1 MNVNSLN
8 LFYFDANKPSFFEL
22 INQEKMDELI
32 APAIDYILS
41 IYAQRYP
48 RYLLKIAN
56 RSQEIYSFIMIFI
69 ERYYLKKYNASF
81 TENYYSFK
89 RVPYLNENIS
99 PTKKKYL
106 KSDLT
111 QKQINYSILFLVGI
125 PYLRKKLK
133 ILYEDLGGEIS
144 NYTEQYNIEENK
156 DLKTK
161 IKENA
166 KKKFLKY
173 YPIINMLYNSLFFI
187 QRISYLYDKTEYFN
201 PWLQLIGLKIQRMTM
216 EDYKMNQRKNK
227 EKIMVLLRNIIS
239 NSDTNF
245 AKKLIECMKIFSTR
259 GFEFLKYALPLFVL
273 TFKFMEWWTNQVK
286 SNADVD
292 QSNIPT
298 PPEALEPHPDGLSL
312 PDDVTICPICHRTRT
327 NTAVTSTGYAFCYPC
342 IFSYIEEHHR
352 CPITLVKLT
361 DQNIRKIY
369 LS

>member
-8 LFYFDANKPSFFEL
+8 LFFFDPNKPSFFEL

-32 APAIDYILS
+32 EPAIEYILS

-48 RYLLKIAN
+48 RYLLRIAN
-56 RSQEIYSFIMIFI
+56 RSQEIYSIIMLFI

-81 TENYYSFK
+81 TESYYSFK
-89 RVPYLNENIS
+89 RVPCLSNNIS
-99 PTKKKYL
+99 PTKQKYL
-106 KSDLT
+106 KTDLN
-111 QKQINYSILFLVGI
+111 QKQINYSLLFLIGL
-125 PYLRKKLK
+125 PYLRKKLS
-133 ILYEDLGGEIS
+133 ILYEDLGGGIS
-144 NYTEQYNIEENK
+144 NYTEQYDFDEEK
-156 DLKTK
+156 DLKTRM
-161 IKENA
+161 KENM

-173 YPIINMLYNSLFFI
+173 YPLVNMLYNSMFFI
-187 QRISYLYDKTEYFN
+187 QRICYLYDKTEYFN

-216 EDYKMNQRKNK
+216 EDYKKNNQNK
-227 EKIMVLLRNIIS
+227 EKIMDIIRNILQ
-239 NSDTNF
+239 NSDAKF
-245 AKKLIECMKIFSTR
+245 ARKFLEILKTLSSR

-286 SNADVD
+286 TNSAVD

-298 PPEALEPHPDGLSL
+298 PPEALEPHPEGLSI
-312 PDDVTICPICHRTRT
+312 PEDVTICPICHRKRT

-342 IFSYIEEHHR
+342 IFNYIEENQR

-361 DQNIRKIY
+361 QENIRKIY